1 MKINPKLTK
10 TNTIW
15 SGNVYAVNQQT
26 NIGQALES
34 GHLYAFEVKGLSSLY
49 YEYIPFISNGAN
61 QSIQHTTYDGNTA
74 VRWRIDMTS
83 NTFNLSSNSLNMGSN
98 TAITKLIRII

>member
-15 SGNVYAVNQQT
+15 SGNVYTVNQQT
-26 NIGQALES
+26 NIGQSLES
-34 GHLYAFEVKGLSSLY
+34 GHLYAYEVKGLSSLY

-83 NTFNLSSNSLNMGSN
+83 NTFLLSSNSLNMGAN
-98 TAITKLIRII
+98 TAITKIIEII

>member
-15 SGNVYAVNQQT
+15 SGNVYTANQQT

-34 GHLYAFEVKGLSSLY
+34 GHLYAYEVKGLSSLY

-61 QSIQHTTYDGNTA
+61 QSIQHTTYDGNTV
-74 VRWRIDMTS
+74 VRWRIGLTS
-83 NTFNLSSNSLNMGSN
+83 NTFNIDNFSLNIGSN

>member
-15 SGNVYAVNQQT
+15 SGNVYTVNQQT

-34 GHLYAFEVKGLSSLY
+34 GHLYAYEVKGLSSLY

-83 NTFNLSSNSLNMGSN
+83 NTFLLSSNSLNMGVN
-98 TAITKLIRII
+98 TAITKIIEII